1 MENQVSDAQIDL
13 RSTINKNKIPAN
25 ENAEKVIDIAK
36 KVPHFNKKQKVKDT
50 KY

>member
-13 RSTINKNKIPAN
+13 RSAINKNKITAK

-36 KVPHFNKKQKVKDT
+36 NVADFNKKQKVKDS